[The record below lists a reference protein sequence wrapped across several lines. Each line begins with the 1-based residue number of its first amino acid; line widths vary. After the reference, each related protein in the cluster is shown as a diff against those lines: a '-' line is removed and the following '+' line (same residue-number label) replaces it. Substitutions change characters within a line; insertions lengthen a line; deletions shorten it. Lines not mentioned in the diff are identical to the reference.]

1 LDGPLRSE
9 DGDGVSVL
17 HVACQLAD
25 NDDVIG
31 HLLSSGALV
40 NARDRRGRTPLHYAV
55 DTDQPRYCGVTPLT
69 DAAFTLYNQ
78 LYNRLYDQP
87 RYCRATPLT
96 DQGCSGA

>member
-1 LDGPLRSE
+1 MDGPLCSE

-25 NDDVIG
+25 NDDVLG

-55 DTDQPRYCGVTPLT
+55 DTDQPRYCG
-69 DAAFTLYNQ
+69 
-78 LYNRLYDQP
+78 
-87 RYCRATPLT
+87 ATPLT
-96 DQGCSGA
+96 HARRLHFTTSCTTGCTTSRGTAVPRR

>member
-1 LDGPLRSE
+1 LDGLLRSE

-40 NARDRRGRTPLHYAV
+40 NARDRRGRTPLHLAV

-69 DAAFTLYNQ
+69 DAAFTLTTSCTTGCTTS
-78 LYNRLYDQP
+78 RGTAAP
-87 RYCRATPLT
+87 RR
-96 DQGCSGA
+96 